1 MSHPTIKFLLLALT
15 NIQTIA
21 SLRLDIILNFYLSYA
36 NEKGFKPSFFPSYS

>member
-1 MSHPTIKFLLLALT
+1 MSHPTVKFLLLVLT

-21 SLRLDIILNFYLSYA
+21 SLRLDIILNVYLPFA